1 MKRIAEIARRMDGI
15 APFRVVEIA
24 SRAREL
30 EAVGRS
36 IVHMEIGEP
45 DFATP
50 EPIVTAGVEA
60 LRNGHTHY
68 APALGLPELRQAIA
82 GFYASRYGVT
92 VPAERV
98 VVTTGSS
105 AALLLALATVV
116 NPGARVLM
124 ADPGYPCNRHFVRL
138 LDGVADAVP
147 VDEET
152 RYQLTPELIERHWTD
167 DTAAVTLASPANPTG
182 MLVPQSDLDAIAA
195 LVRSRGGVLIVDEIY
210 HGLVYGADCASALNV
225 SGDAFVINSFSK
237 YFCMTGWR
245 LGWLVAPDAYRDAI
259 ERLAQNLFIAAPT
272 PAQHAALAAFAPATI
287 AALEGQRHE
296 FRARRDFLLP
306 ALTALGFRVRCVPEG
321 AFYVY
326 ADCSGI
332 AADSYVFAH
341 DLLERAGVAIT
352 PGIDFGDH
360 CAAGHVRFAYTCSID
375 KLREGVGRIAEY
387 LQRRAPD

>member
-1 MKRIAEIARRMDGI
+1 MDGI

-30 EAVGRS
+30 EAVGRF

-60 LRNGHTHY
+60 LRNGCTHY

-92 VPAERV
+92 VPAARV

-138 LDGVADAVP
+138 LDGVPDAVP

-152 RYQLTPELIERHWTD
+152 RYQLTPELIDRHWTE
-167 DTAAVTLASPANPTG
+167 DTAAVMLASPANPTG

-195 LVRSRGGVLIVDEIY
+195 LVRRRGGVLVVDEIY

-245 LGWLVAPDAYRDAI
+245 LGWLVVPEAYHDAI

-306 ALTALGFRVRCVPEG
+306 ALAALGFRVRCVPEG
-321 AFYVY
+321 AFYIY
-326 ADCSGI
+326 ADCGGI

-360 CAAGHVRFAYTCSID
+360 CAANRVRFAYTCSID

-387 LQRRAPD
+387 LQRRVPH